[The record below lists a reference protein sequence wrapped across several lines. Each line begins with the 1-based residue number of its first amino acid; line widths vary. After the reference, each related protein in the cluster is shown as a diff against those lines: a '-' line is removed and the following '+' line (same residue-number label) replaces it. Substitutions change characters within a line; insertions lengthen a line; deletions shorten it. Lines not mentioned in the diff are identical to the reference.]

1 MCFVITIN
9 EFHSDFIQSVLST
22 SEGRGLM
29 KSNAFFEEVCEWLI
43 TSGDL
48 TKDYQYTEYLKVGME
63 ISGYD
68 YDEERGGLTLLVS
81 QFYQD
86 EEIQTINL
94 SNINTKAKRVT
105 KFLKKCL
112 EKYYSE
118 MEETDEAYIAAFNI
132 YKYFSQN
139 KIRKVRFI
147 VLTNGKITRS
157 FQKIELPQIGELE
170 TEYRIVDI
178 EYIFNIFLS
187 EQNQVDLNV
196 QVNLPCLKI
205 QTNSEEYESYL
216 TYISGEELANIYELH
231 GQKLFEQNVRTF
243 LQFRGNVNKGL
254 RNTIKYDPQ
263 KFFAYNNG
271 ITATATDISC
281 NSEGR
286 IQAINNFQIVNG
298 GQTTS
303 AIYAARK
310 LSKLDVSKISVQMK
324 LSVVR
329 DQDKQDE
336 FVSKVSEYANTQN
349 KVNKSDFFSNSP
361 FHKEMKNY
369 SQRIWAPV
377 VNGSQRRTHW
387 YYERVR
393 GEYLNEQAY
402 LTKANK
408 VKFQLENP
416 KEQFLDKKFISK
428 SELAWMQKPYVVAKG
443 IEYSF
448 AEFAQD
454 VTEKLEKDEYSITE
468 VYFKNVISRVI
479 MFKEL
484 EKIVTNSEWYN
495 GGFRAQVVAY
505 TMSYLSLLISKRKKH
520 INFSQIWDNQ
530 SLPDSLVNILKELS
544 KQVYNTLIDAPQGYA
559 NIAQWA
565 KQKGCWEKLSERNF
579 DVLIDVKLLI
589 DNLENNSLNLQVKKE
604 KKFERGIEDQI
615 FIVNLK
621 HTVWSILYDYYM
633 SNYKESGLV
642 YSEMDLLIKM
652 KDKKIIIPNDKQV
665 RVLMKIYNKAISE
678 GVSIGIS

>member
-1 MCFVITIN
+1 MITIN